1 MARQKYANKVGMI
14 AQKLSSTYGTVTDS
28 SWSTWFVVAI
38 ILHGTTHTMEILN
51 WSELQTG
58 HTVSAVVIKKV
69 LSQYH
74 GKSPQELDHT
84 SRAYTGQRTISI
96 ALFLSVLYLTSNGP
110 ITVATMQLKAKD
122 IATKRFFTQV

>member
-1 MARQKYANKVGMI
+1 M
-14 AQKLSSTYGTVTDS
+14 S
-28 SWSTWFVVAI
+28 
-38 ILHGTTHTMEILN
+38 
-51 WSELQTG
+51 
-58 HTVSAVVIKKV
+58 

-122 IATKRFFTQV
+122 IATKRFSPMRIVIMTDSLLFQIQMNEHN

>member
-1 MARQKYANKVGMI
+1 M
-14 AQKLSSTYGTVTDS
+14 S
-28 SWSTWFVVAI
+28 
-38 ILHGTTHTMEILN
+38 
-51 WSELQTG
+51 
-58 HTVSAVVIKKV
+58 

-84 SRAYTGQRTISI
+84 SRAYTGQRKISI

-122 IATKRFFTQV
+122 IPRDFSPKYSWNLLYSIMITRGSQLISHT

>member
-1 MARQKYANKVGMI
+1 M
-14 AQKLSSTYGTVTDS
+14 S
-28 SWSTWFVVAI
+28 
-38 ILHGTTHTMEILN
+38 
-51 WSELQTG
+51 
-58 HTVSAVVIKKV
+58 

-74 GKSPQELDHT
+74 RKSPQELDHT